1 MMKTEVI
8 SSSKGGLSLCL
19 MGEEERIARAS
30 DFLELLVNCPTSTV
44 VIDKDSLAPAFFE
57 LRSGLAGECLQ
68 KVSNYGKRLIVL
80 GEYGKVSSRAL
91 KDFIYESNRTGK
103 VIFTET
109 LAGAIEMLK

>member
-1 MMKTEVI
+1 MRPELI
-8 SSSKGGLSLCL
+8 ASRKGEMSRCFL
-19 MGEEERIARAS
+19 EEGERIAQAG
-30 DFLELLVNCPTSTV
+30 DFLELLVNCPRDTV

-68 KVSNYGKRLIVL
+68 KVSNYGKRLVVL
-80 GEYGKVSSRAL
+80 GEYGEVSSRAL

-109 LAGAIEMLK
+109 LAGAIELLK